1 MTLKTSWHETK
12 SRSTKLEPTDAD
24 SVMITMTTKQIRAC
38 PILLG
43 KSRCHFGRI
52 GVTIWVAVFL
62 RSKPWLQ
69 TLREYPPWSSSWKLL
84 RCPWKPAR
92 GVLGPPVLLSAHIL
106 YLIPTFLLSK
116 SARKSCGLH
125 SWSVLKVVPLISMTP
140 AILSRAYCIA
150 CAEAPE
156 IPFTSLLVGSC
167 SHHNAPSKGTM
178 TISLLPETAEQ
189 DPA

>member
-1 MTLKTSWHETK
+1 MPNFARK
-12 SRSTKLEPTDAD
+12 KLLSFWQNWSDYLGC
-24 SVMITMTTKQIRAC
+24 SVPAEQTMTVNAE
-38 PILLG
+38 
-43 KSRCHFGRI
+43 
-52 GVTIWVAVFL
+52 
-62 RSKPWLQ
+62 

-116 SARKSCGLH
+116 SARRPCGLH

-150 CAEAPE
+150 CAEAPA
-156 IPFTSLLVGSC
+156 IPFTYLLVGSC

-178 TISLLPETAEQ
+178 TISLLPETAAE
-189 DPA
+189 